1 MSRYERN
8 VVELLQGM
16 IRTYEELKACYK
28 DYNNETRLNRST
40 DPSLH
45 LPPSDLTE
53 TSGLGDASNNARSNS
68 GRSNV
73 LALEVGNEVG
83 RANAVEATR
92 AAESVDL
99 ASTAQARRA
108 GRATVAGSED
118 LAAAGTCINRV
129 RDVLEDVAF
138 GDDGGAG
145 ADLEGMARVRVP
157 VVVDLDS
164 ISKEWVGKLMEGVKL
179 TACKSVF
186 PPTLG
191 LRPLVW

>member
-1 MSRYERN
+1 M
-8 VVELLQGM
+8 ELFHSM
-16 IRTYEELKACYK
+16 FRTYEELKTCYK

-145 ADLEGMARVRVP
+145 ADLEGMARVGVP

-191 LRPLVW
+191 LRPLV

>member
-1 MSRYERN
+1 LKSCYE
-8 VVELLQGM
+8 
-16 IRTYEELKACYK
+16 
-28 DYNNETRLNRST
+28 DYNHETRLNRSA

-45 LPPSDLTE
+45 LSSSDLTE
-53 TSGLGDASNNARSNS
+53 TSGLGDASNDARSSS

-92 AAESVDL
+92 AAESIDL
-99 ASTAQARRA
+99 ASTAQTRRA

-129 RDVLEDVAF
+129 RDVLEDVSF

-145 ADLEGMARVRVP
+145 ADLEGMARVCVP
-157 VVVDLDS
+157 VVVDLDR
-164 ISKEWVGKLMEGVKL
+164 ISKERGSNLM
-179 TACKSVF
+179 
-186 PPTLG
+186 LG
-191 LRPLVW
+191 AR